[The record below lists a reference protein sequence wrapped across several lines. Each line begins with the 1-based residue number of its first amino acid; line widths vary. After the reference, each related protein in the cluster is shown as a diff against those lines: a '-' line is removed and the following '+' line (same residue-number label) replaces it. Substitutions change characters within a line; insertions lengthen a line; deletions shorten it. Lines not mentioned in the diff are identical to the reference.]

1 MSKFFVV
8 EALRWGDRESHS
20 YVIGIF
26 SSFGEAT
33 KAGKAEVSWRG
44 GKYEYHITEHEL
56 DFIRQE
62 KLNNFT
68 GE

>member
-1 MSKFFVV
+1 MIKFFVV

-62 KLNNFT
+62 KLNNCF
-68 GE
+68 G